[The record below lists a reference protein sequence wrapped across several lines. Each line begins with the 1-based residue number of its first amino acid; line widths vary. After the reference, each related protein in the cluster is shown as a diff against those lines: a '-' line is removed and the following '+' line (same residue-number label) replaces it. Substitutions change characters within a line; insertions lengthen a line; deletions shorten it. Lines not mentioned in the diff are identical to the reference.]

1 MPTHEEIAALLVGI
15 PLGARL
21 DFVCQTFA
29 GMGADGVAYVR
40 RCLAKKGTPAEKA
53 SAIMQGAHYYSR
65 RCDCEKDNPQALAL
79 GAGPGPGRTYN
90 IDAPLPWGANTPVT
104 IPVDAL
110 ATDFAN
116 ALQPRVDQ
124 ALQAAT
130 ASIRQAV
137 EEGVSKPIQ
146 EGLAS
151 GQLVVNQAA
160 SKVSFGVIF
169 VSFLA
174 GVAAAVVVKKVA
186 EKRRTA

>member
-1 MPTHEEIAALLVGI
+1 MVQPSTIAALLDAI

-21 DFVCQTFA
+21 DFVCKA
-29 GMGADGVAYVR
+29 YAAMGEDGVAYVKK
-40 RCLAKKGTPAEKA
+40 CLAKPGTPLEKA
-53 SAIMQGAHYYSR
+53 SAVMQGAHYFSR
-65 RCDCEKDNPQALAL
+65 RCDCEKDGDPAL
-79 GAGPGPGRTYN
+79 GAGPGPARTY
-90 IDAPLPWGANTPVT
+90 DVDLPQPWGANTPVT

-146 EGLAS
+146 DGLAQ
-151 GQLVVNQAA
+151 GNLVVNQAA
-160 SKVSFGVIF
+160 SKVSVTVVI

-174 GVAAAVVVKKVA
+174 GIAATLATVKVI
-186 EKRRTA
+186 EKRKEKHG